1 MLIGRDARVI
11 CIFGPE
17 SRHQFE
23 STRFPPSQILQIAI
37 QEPIT

>member
-1 MLIGRDARVI
+1 MLIGRDARAI
-11 CIFGPE
+11 CIFGPK
-17 SRHQFE
+17 SHHHVE